1 MGMKTTTIKID
12 GELLQQLKQ
21 AKPSSI
27 SLSAFIRQLLRA
39 DLRRR
44 GLARAAVSYQE
55 FLEANPEERSL
66 LREWDEADLA
76 VAPKV
81 KRRRR

>member
-1 MGMKTTTIKID
+1 MKATTIKID
-12 GELLQQLKQ
+12 GELLQELEQ
-21 AKPSSI
+21 AKPQSI
-27 SLSAFIRQLLRA
+27 SLSAYIRGVLKA

-44 GLARAAVSYQE
+44 GLSRAAVSYQE

-76 VAPKV
+76 AAPKA